1 MFKDTDTVKTGL
13 AYNAYIDSL
22 RDDQLKEFD
31 YIEVPFELLQ
41 YDDKVFERVNKKP
54 LILHCASLSLAGYTE
69 PSDKIKSSLQ
79 RWINETKTPWL
90 GEHLSFILAEK
101 LDDNLYEEYAPGE
114 PYNIGYT
121 VGPVMNNESVD
132 HVINNIHNY
141 EKQFGVPLIV
151 ENSPLYFKTPGSTLS
166 QVEYIRAICRNS
178 PVELLLDLT
187 HFYISSQ
194 NFSFD
199 PLKMLEKFP
208 LSRVREIHVSGV
220 STSGGLSWDNH
231 ASRAPEIIFKL
242 LEIALKNSQPSA
254 ITLEYNWA
262 STFPWETLKGELDK
276 VKDTVLTCV

>member
-1 MFKDTDTVKTGL
+1 MFKHAETVKTGL

-22 RDDQLKEFD
+22 HEEQLKDFD
-31 YIEVPFELLQ
+31 YIEVPFELLH
-41 YDDKVFERVNKKP
+41 YDEKVFERINKKP
-54 LILHCASLSLAGYTE
+54 LILHCASLSLAGYAE
-69 PSDKIKSSLQ
+69 PSDKIKSALG
-79 RWINETKTPWL
+79 RWIKETKTPWL

-121 VGPVMNNESVD
+121 VGPVMNTESVD
-132 HVINNIHNY
+132 HVIHNIYRY

-151 ENSPLYFKTPGSTLS
+151 ENSPLYFKAPGSTLS
-166 QVEYIRAICRNS
+166 QVEYIQAICQNS
-178 PVELLLDLT
+178 PAELLLDLT

-199 PLKMLEKFP
+199 PLKVLEKLP

-220 STSGGLSWDNH
+220 SSAGGLSWDNH
-231 ASRAPEIIFKL
+231 ASKAPEIIFRL
-242 LEIALKNSQPSA
+242 LEMVLKNSQPSA

-262 STFPWETLKGELDK
+262 STFPWDTLKGELDK
-276 VKDTVLTCV
+276 VKESVLTCV